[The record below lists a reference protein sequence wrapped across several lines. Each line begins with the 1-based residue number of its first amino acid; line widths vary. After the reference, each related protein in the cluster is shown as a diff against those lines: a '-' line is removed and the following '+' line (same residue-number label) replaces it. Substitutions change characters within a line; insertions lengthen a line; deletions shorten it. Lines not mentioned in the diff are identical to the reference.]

1 MPELA
6 EVRIMSDYINHH
18 SKKRKFTKL
27 YHVEKGT
34 INGGMSLYRYNVNSP
49 AISRDF

>member
-27 YHVEKGT
+27 YHVLKGNKL
-34 INGGMSLYRYNVNSP
+34 IICFLLVILFIGSYV
-49 AISRDF
+49 